1 MIVLSCSYDGDI
13 SYLNNEMSVLSY
25 SSLVLCWWGDLS
37 YLSGMIVLSGVYDL
51 RFSFSQY
58 FWDFASVSIFLV
70 RYHFDFRVLERR

>member
-51 RFSFSQY
+51 RASLSIY
-58 FWDFASVSIFLV
+58 GILLLSVSL
-70 RYHFDFRVLERR
+70 